1 MQAVILLYRENM
13 GHPTE
18 VTGLDEIDRRILRT
32 ISREGRISNADL
44 GAKVGLSSSP
54 CWTRVRRLEKAGVI
68 RGYNAEID
76 LAKLGVPEVAIVE
89 VTLDRHDDAIVE
101 DFGRAVAQI
110 PEILEVY
117 LMTGEYDYL
126 IKVAVSDT
134 RDFEGFLR
142 NRLYKIPGIRHSR
155 TAFTLN
161 CLKRSHSYVPDA

>member
-1 MQAVILLYRENM
+1 M
-13 GHPTE
+13 GHSTAAAE
-18 VTGLDEIDRRILRT
+18 LDDIDRKILRT

-54 CWTRVRRLEKAGVI
+54 CWTRVRRLEMAGVI
-68 RGYNAEID
+68 RGYIAEID

-161 CLKRSHSYVPDA
+161 CLKRSHSYVPEA